1 MLSLLT
7 GAVLSGLAG
16 APHCTAMCGGFAV
29 AASARRGEGVAW
41 HAGRLTTY
49 ALLGAIAGAAGGR
62 IAGPGLPGQLIVGAL
77 LVVFCG
83 HLAGLI
89 HLPSLLPAR
98 LVQLASRLLARPG
111 LLPRL
116 GFGILTGLL
125 PCGLVY
131 AAVGLALVSGGA
143 LSVAGIMLAF
153 GLTTI
158 PALAVASV
166 GMRRLLVRFPRI
178 RPVMAAGVLL
188 MGLSALHARAPVAA
202 EKPPSCH
209 VVD

>member
-16 APHCTAMCGGFAV
+16 APHCTAMCGGFAI
-29 AASARRGEGVAW
+29 AASARRGEGAAW

-49 ALLGAIAGAAGGR
+49 MILGALAGAAGGR
-62 IAGPGLPGQLIVGAL
+62 IAGPGVIGRAVIAGL

-98 LVQLASRLLARPG
+98 LVALASRLLARPG
-111 LLPRL
+111 RLPRL
-116 GFGILTGLL
+116 GFGLLTGLL

-131 AAVGLALVSGGA
+131 AAIGLALVSGSALQGA
-143 LSVAGIMLAF
+143 GVMLAF
-153 GLTTI
+153 GLTTV
-158 PALAVASV
+158 PTLAVASV
-166 GMRRLLVRFPRI
+166 GMRRILFRFPRV
-178 RPVMAAGVLL
+178 RPLMAVGVLV
-188 MGLSALHARAPVAA
+188 MGLSALAARTPTTADQL
-202 EKPPSCH
+202 PSCH
-209 VVD
+209 VVE